1 MQHNAKIIVKNTK
14 NHVRFCWEEEGKI
27 FVPIQNHG
35 LWGKWETLSKTIRL
49 VIDSIVD
56 DLARI
61 RLSSGDNQTTLSVTV
76 DSLEAILVNQ
86 SVDEGKTFL
95 VTLQNL
101 EDYKDIWSGTF
112 DSNFQ
117 FRGNRNVE
125 DTTQQD
131 LKKIRKRLKRL
142 RRLR

>member
-1 MQHNAKIIVKNTK
+1 LVIGEVKD
-14 NHVRFCWEEEGKI
+14 
-27 FVPIQNHG
+27 
-35 LWGKWETLSKTIRL
+35 LSKTIRL

-61 RLSSGDNQTTLSVTV
+61 RLSSGNNQTTLSVSV

-86 SVDEGKTFL
+86 SVNEGKTFL

-112 DSNFQ
+112 DRNFQ
-117 FRGNRNVE
+117 FQGNKNVE